1 MTEPQVRVRF
11 APSPTGYLH
20 IGGARTALYNWL
32 YARKTGGVFV
42 LRIEDTDAER
52 STEESYRAIIDA
64 MEWLA
69 LDWDEGPVKGGPYGP
84 YVQSARLVLYHTE
97 AQRLVDDGKAY
108 RCFCTTGELEEMR
121 SEAAEKKESPRYD
134 GRCRRLPP
142 DEIARRRARSVP
154 SVVRFRMP
162 EGETKF
168 HDVIRGPIVFQNAE
182 LDDFVLIKSDG
193 KPTYNFAA
201 TVDDAKMRISH
212 VIRGD
217 DHISNTPKQV
227 LICKAL
233 DYPLPKFAHLPMIL
247 GSDRTRL
254 SKRHGAASVQE
265 FRRLGYLPDSLVN
278 YLALLGWAYD
288 DKTEFFTRE
297 SLVKKFSLGK
307 VTKNPAAFDPDKL
320 DHIDGE
326 HFKLLDAM
334 KRVSLVC
341 AKLEEAG
348 LLPPDFRPR
357 EWSGK
362 DGAAG
367 DTADKT
373 GSPAAVREEEK
384 TPAIARYR
392 DEVPRLAFILK
403 VMGSRIR
410 NLKDAPEKLAYFYK
424 NEYPVDAEAV
434 AKHLSGPENRSR
446 VRELAKRLEALESF
460 DPGAIERV
468 TRELAAEL
476 GLGAADVIHPC
487 RVAITGH
494 GVSPDIFSVVHLVG
508 REKAVERLRKAARDA
523 VAG

>member
-32 YARKTGGVFV
+32 YARKTGGTFV

-69 LDWDEGPVKGGPYGP
+69 LDWDEGPVKGGPFGP

-97 AQRLVDDGKAY
+97 AQRLIDDGKAY
-108 RCFCTTGELEEMR
+108 RCFCTTDELEEMR
-121 SEAAEKKESPRYD
+121 SEAVEKKESSRYD
-134 GRCRRLPP
+134 GRCRRLPR
-142 DEIARRRARSVP
+142 DEVVQRLARKVP
-154 SVVRFRMP
+154 CVVRFRMP

-168 HDVIRGPIVFQNAE
+168 NDIIRGPIVFQNAE

-233 DYPLPKFAHLPMIL
+233 DYPIPKFAHLPMIL

-265 FRRLGYLPDSLVN
+265 FRRLGYLSDSLVN

-297 SLVKKFSLGK
+297 SLIKKFSLGK

-334 KRVSLVC
+334 KRVALVR

-348 LLPPDFRPR
+348 ILPPDFRPR
-357 EWSGK
+357 EWV
-362 DGAAG
+362 GAEAPPAASA
-367 DTADKT
+367 ADKT
-373 GSPAAVREEEK
+373 GSPA
-384 TPAIARYR
+384 TARYR

-403 VMGSRIR
+403 AMGSRIR

-424 NEYPVDAEAV
+424 DEYPVDGEAV
-434 AKHLSGPENRSR
+434 AKHLSSPENRSR
-446 VRELAKRLEALESF
+446 LLDLAERFEALESF
-460 DPGAIERV
+460 DPGEIERV
-468 TRELAAEL
+468 TRGLASEL
-476 GLGAADVIHPC
+476 GVGAADVIHPC
-487 RVAITGH
+487 RVAVTGQ
-494 GVSPDIFSVVHLVG
+494 GVSPDIFSVVHLIG
-508 REKAVERLRKAARDA
+508 REKAVERLRKAGLGSA
-523 VAG
+523 AG

>member
-32 YARKTGGVFV
+32 YARKTDGVFV

-69 LDWDEGPVKGGPYGP
+69 LDWDEGPVKGGPFGP

-97 AQRLVDDGKAY
+97 AQRLIGEGKAY
-108 RCFCTTGELEEMR
+108 RCFCTTDELEEMR
-121 SEAAEKKESPRYD
+121 SEAVEKKESSRYD
-134 GRCRRLPP
+134 GRCRRLPG
-142 DEIARRRARSVP
+142 DEVLRRLARKVP

-168 HDVIRGPIVFQNAE
+168 NDIIRGPIVFQNAE

-233 DYPLPKFAHLPMIL
+233 EYSLPKFAHLPMIL

-265 FRRLGYLPDSLVN
+265 FRRLGYLSDSLVN

-297 SLVKKFSLGK
+297 SLIKKFSLNK
-307 VTKNPAAFDPDKL
+307 VTKNPAAFDPGKL

-334 KRVSLVC
+334 KRVGLVC

-348 LLPPDFRPR
+348 LFPPDFRPR
-357 EWSGK
+357 EWAGNYAPPTEI
-362 DGAAG
+362 AAG
-367 DTADKT
+367 EKT
-373 GSPAAVREEEK
+373 GLPAVS
-384 TPAIARYR
+384 RYR

-424 NEYPVDAEAV
+424 DEYPVDGEAA
-434 AKHLSGPENRSR
+434 AKYLSSPEDRGR
-446 VRELAKRLEALESF
+446 LRELANRFEALESF
-460 DPGAIERV
+460 DPAEIERV
-468 TRELAAEL
+468 TRGLSAEL
-476 GLGAADVIHPC
+476 GVGAADVIHPC
-487 RVAITGH
+487 RAAVTGQ
-494 GVSPDIFSVVHLVG
+494 GVSPDICSVIHLLG
-508 REKAVERLRKAARDA
+508 RANAVERRRNAARGST
-523 VAG
+523 AG

>member
-1 MTEPQVRVRF
+1 MTDSQVRVRF

-69 LDWDEGPVKGGPYGP
+69 LDWDEGPVRGGPFGP
-84 YVQSARLVLYHTE
+84 YIQSARLVLYHTE
-97 AQRLVDDGKAY
+97 AQRLIDEGRAY
-108 RCFCTTGELEEMR
+108 RCFCTTAELEEMR
-121 SEAAEKKESPRYD
+121 SEAVEKKESSRYD
-134 GRCRRLPP
+134 GRCRLLPP
-142 DEIARRRARSVP
+142 EEVAQRLARKVP
-154 SVVRFRMP
+154 FVVRFRMT

-168 HDVIRGPIVFQNAE
+168 NDIIRGPILFQNAE

-233 DYPLPKFAHLPMIL
+233 DYPVPKFAHLPMIL

-265 FRRLGYLPDSLVN
+265 FRRLGYLSDSLVN

-288 DKTEFFTRE
+288 DKAEFFTRD
-297 SLVKKFSLGK
+297 SLIKKFSLGK

-326 HFKLLDAM
+326 HFKRLDAM
-334 KRVSLVC
+334 KRVGLVC

-348 LLPPDFRPR
+348 LLPADFRPR
-357 EWSGK
+357 EWAGASPANS
-362 DGAAG
+362 AAG
-367 DTADKT
+367 ERNGA
-373 GSPAAVREEEK
+373 PAVS
-384 TPAIARYR
+384 RYR

-403 VMGSRIR
+403 AMGSRIR

-424 NEYPVDAEAV
+424 DVYPVDGEAAE
-434 AKHLSGPENRSR
+434 KHLTGPENRSR
-446 VRELAKRLEALESF
+446 LLELAKRFQALGSF
-460 DPGAIERV
+460 DPGEIVRE
-468 TRELAAEL
+468 TRALAAEL
-476 GLGAADVIHPC
+476 GVGAADVIHPC
-487 RVAITGH
+487 RVAVTGQ
-494 GVSPDIFSVVHLVG
+494 GVSPDIFSVVHLIG
-508 REKAVERLRKAARDA
+508 REKTIERLRRAARGSA
-523 VAG
+523 SA